1 MRALLIE
8 DDAMIG
14 QGLVRTLGDAG
25 WSVDWARTG
34 GDGEDALRTGGH
46 AIALLDLGLPEKS
59 GLDVL
64 AAIRKA
70 QIRTPLIIIT
80 AQDDLDTRLAGLDL
94 GADDYLV
101 KPFDSRELMARIRA
115 VLRRRIDQA
124 VSILSNG
131 EVELDLASHAVTYRG
146 MTQILPAREFALMQ
160 ALVEHQ
166 GSILSK
172 ATLEERLYGWGEEV
186 QSNAVEV
193 LIHYIRRRFDKNVI
207 RNVRG
212 AGWTIPKAPG

>member
-1 MRALLIE
+1 
-8 DDAMIG
+8 
-14 QGLVRTLGDAG
+14 
-25 WSVDWARTG
+25 
-34 GDGEDALRTGGH
+34 LRTGGH
-46 AIALLDLGLPEKS
+46 AIALLDLGLPEKT
-59 GLDVL
+59 GLEVL

-70 QIRTPLIIIT
+70 HIRTPLIIIT

-115 VLRRRIDQA
+115 VLRRRVDHA
-124 VSILSNG
+124 VSVLSNG
-131 EVELDLASHAVTYRG
+131 EVELDLASHTVTYRG
-146 MTQILPAREFALMQ
+146 AIHVLPAREFALMQ

-172 ATLEERLYGWGEEV
+172 TLLEERLYGWGEEV

-193 LIHYIRRRFDKNVI
+193 LIHYIRRRFDKDII

-212 AGWTIPKAPG
+212 AGWTIPKTPQ

>member
-14 QGLVRTLGDAG
+14 QGLVRALGDAG

-34 GDGEDALRTGGH
+34 SDGEEALRAGGH
-46 AIALLDLGLPEKS
+46 AVALLDLGLPEKT
-59 GLDVL
+59 GLEVL

-70 QIRTPLIIIT
+70 HVRTPLIVIT
-80 AQDDLDTRLAGLDL
+80 AQDDLETRLAGLDL

-115 VLRRRIDQA
+115 VLRRRVDQA
-124 VSILSNG
+124 ASIMSSG
-131 EVELDLASHAVTYRG
+131 EVDLDLSSHVVTYRG
-146 MTQILPAREFALMQ
+146 MTHLLPAREFALMQ

-166 GSILSK
+166 GNILSK
-172 ATLEERLYGWGEEV
+172 VALEERLYGWGEEV

-193 LIHYIRRRFDKNVI
+193 LIHYIRRKFDKDII

-212 AGWTIPKAPG
+212 AGWTIPKAPP